1 MLVATKSSTII
12 SQIYK
17 TTTALIAEKKEKED
31 KNDELYSETRNRFW
45 REHEKLMEKKRKK
58 ENDLNEWKVK

>member
-12 SQIYK
+12 FQVYK

-31 KNDELYSETRNRFW
+31 KNDELYSETRNRF
-45 REHEKLMEKKRKK
+45 
-58 ENDLNEWKVK
+58 